1 MYLTH
6 LAPGSTTSKL
16 YTGRVSEHLG
26 GRAPIVPV
34 GNILGGGSSI
44 NFMMYTRASRSY
56 VEIFNPLQLVLRN
69 LIDFFKVIMTTGI
82 WRVGRQMNC
91 CHYSERYADS
101 NPYSSRENVRNRL
114 TIIDRDPPLREP

>member
-6 LAPGSTTSKL
+6 LEPGSTTSKL

-56 VEIFNPLQLVLRN
+56 VEIFIP
-69 LIDFFKVIMTTGI
+69 
-82 WRVGRQMNC
+82 
-91 CHYSERYADS
+91 
-101 NPYSSRENVRNRL
+101 
-114 TIIDRDPPLREP
+114 

>member
-16 YTGRVSEHLG
+16 YTGRVSEYLG

-56 VEIFNPLQLVLRN
+56 VEIFNPLILRDF
-69 LIDFFKVIMTTGI
+69 IDFFKVIMTTGI
-82 WRVGRQMNC
+82 WRVGRQMHW
-91 CHYSERYADS
+91 CHCSERYADF
-101 NPYSSRENVRNRL
+101 NPYSLGENVRGRL